1 MNYNAIFEI
10 NNEINI
16 PLLHLEDLQELNK
29 DYLNIVFVQKRKKR
43 ENDLEVFKELYR
55 TIKKDGSVFLK
66 LEGNINKEEFEN
78 IKKSGFKIFQLIGLK
93 KYKSINNNHMIN
105 ETDDMFWLT
114 KDKPGKRYKKQ
125 LEKYF
130 QKELWLINSETEY
143 EYLKTITSNLLLLN
157 FEDSKIENK
166 EDMIMVNI

>member
-43 ENDLEVFKELYR
+43 NNDLEVLKELYR

-93 KYKSINNNHMIN
+93 KHKSINNNYMIN

-114 KDKPGKRYKKQ
+114 KDKPGK
-125 LEKYF
+125 
-130 QKELWLINSETEY
+130 
-143 EYLKTITSNLLLLN
+143 
-157 FEDSKIENK
+157 KI
-166 EDMIMVNI
+166 